1 VGAPV
6 NAYFPDVAKK
16 LHTKLVI
23 PPHAYAANAVGAVV
37 GGVVQELRVRIR
49 PLDGDKIFRLHLP
62 DGIHDFHTL
71 EKAVEYAE
79 KIMPK
84 QLRELAQKVGAKQ
97 VEIQVDRKDQNARIG
112 AGWDTTIYLGTDLT
126 FTAVGRPSQTL

>member
-1 VGAPV
+1 
-6 NAYFPDVAKK
+6 
-16 LHTKLVI
+16 
-23 PPHAYAANAVGAVV
+23 AVV
-37 GGVVQELRVRIR
+37 GGVVQELRARIR

-84 QLRELAQKVGAKQ
+84 EGHERSTKEEPFCFFLEKLCV
-97 VEIQVDRKDQNARIG
+97 
-112 AGWDTTIYLGTDLT
+112 LG
-126 FTAVGRPSQTL
+126 V